1 MCGMYAAVLV
11 DRVLESVTE
20 SVNWLMDH
28 DKKVTAL
35 KQLQGRIWSQ
45 GYKRGALLGQ

>member
-1 MCGMYAAVLV
+1 MCLCCVPCAYS
-11 DRVLESVTE
+11 VLEAVVV

-35 KQLQGRIWSQ
+35 KQLQGRIWSE
-45 GYKRGALLGQ
+45 GYKRGTLLGQ